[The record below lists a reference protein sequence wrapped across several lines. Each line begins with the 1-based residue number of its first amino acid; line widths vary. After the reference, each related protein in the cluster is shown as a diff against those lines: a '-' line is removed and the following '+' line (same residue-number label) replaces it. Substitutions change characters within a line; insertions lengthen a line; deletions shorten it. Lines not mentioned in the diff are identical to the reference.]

1 MDAQTYLTLKME
13 NEELKSNPAEAIDL
27 RARKFTQAGYGF
39 LGLNVVYLAIA
50 MYFIPPFNL
59 GLTAG
64 LSLLAF
70 VLLLGVLTY
79 YLLQGK
85 KRLAQV
91 LAIIYGLRSIFAINS
106 LMDVSTFQAVPFFLP
121 CLFLAFYLLG
131 RAGWDWP

>member
-59 GLTAG
+59 GLTAV

-106 LMDVSTFQAVPFFLP
+106 LMDVSAFQAVPFFLP